1 MKTFCRTGES
11 VAMIGANLRFG
22 IGASGNVSSNATKVF
37 QCHPGGATEAT
48 LIFSLGALGM
58 GANFVLMAL
67 ILAKRQLR
75 RWSQGLLFHQA
86 MVDCARA
93 AILLPLGSSIL
104 NCQPMTKCSLVE
116 TAFLLL
122 VTVSTV
128 NMLTTVLNDSPIF
141 PETDEEAD
149 LTAPLL
155 MDSPQASCFATIEK
169 PWSFLNSKW
178 NLELLILD
186 PCMTNLSTDI
196 FTTGKCVLFGTF
208 MIWFAS
214 ITINLGPTFLSGA
227 LAANTETGHNAPS
240 CPLVHGPFRHYILNA
255 LWIAI
260 NMICVTLT
268 LIHLRKLHKDLTK
281 ANVEAVK
288 VALLTILVNTTGNQ
302 QTNAVPEN
310 SAASAN
316 GGTPKRSG
324 AAEEHRKMRN
334 YLKRM
339 EREGVQR
346 VKMFLVIT
354 AAYGIFWGP
363 LFFVTLVDHPI
374 IANPTG
380 YEVTLHIA
388 YIHAFVNPV
397 LFLSLHRGLRQGLSE
412 FFCGCCESIASWI
425 LGPSIPVE
433 AVQPPRYQEP
443 IEALPS
449 PPEPPM
455 AQPNAC
461 PDLTDV
467 ALLKPPL
474 PPTGKHLLDDAMI
487 VPPDPWTLVL
497 RSKGTSTAYESDTSR
512 RSSILL
518 PPLNHSKVNISPTS
532 SDPSSE

>member
-1 MKTFCRTGES
+1 M
-11 VAMIGANLRFG
+11 AMIGANLRFG
-22 IGASGNVSSNATKVF
+22 IGASGNGSSNATKVF

-58 GANFVLMAL
+58 GANFLLMAL

-149 LTAPLL
+149 LAAPLL
-155 MDSPQASCFATIEK
+155 MDSPQ
-169 PWSFLNSKW
+169 
-178 NLELLILD
+178 
-186 PCMTNLSTDI
+186 
-196 FTTGKCVLFGTF
+196 CVLFGTF

-227 LAANTETGHNAPS
+227 LAANTESGHNAPS
-240 CPLVHGPFRHYILNA
+240 CPLVHGPFRHYILNV

-260 NMICVTLT
+260 NLICVALT

-281 ANVEAVK
+281 ANVEA
-288 VALLTILVNTTGNQ
+288 
-302 QTNAVPEN
+302 
-310 SAASAN
+310 
-316 GGTPKRSG
+316 RSG

-346 VKMFLVIT
+346 VKMFLVVT
-354 AAYGIFWGP
+354 AAYVIFWGP
-363 LFFVTLVDHPI
+363 LFFVTLVNHAI
-374 IANPTG
+374 IGNPTG

-412 FFCGCCESIASWI
+412 FFCGCCEVIASWI

-433 AVQPPRYQEP
+433 SVQPPRYHEP
-443 IEALPS
+443 MEAVPS
-449 PPEPPM
+449 PPEPPLV
-455 AQPNAC
+455 QPDAC

-474 PPTGKHLLDDAMI
+474 PPTGKHLLDDVMI
-487 VPPDPWTLVL
+487 VPPDPWTLVS
-497 RSKGTSTAYESDTSR
+497 RSKSTSSVYEEDVSR

-518 PPLNHSKVNISPTS
+518 PSAPKISDSEVNVSPTS
-532 SDPSSE
+532 SDLPSE

>member
-1 MKTFCRTGES
+1 M
-11 VAMIGANLRFG
+11 AMIGANLRFG
-22 IGASGNVSSNATKVF
+22 IGASGNASSNATKVF
-37 QCHPGGATEAT
+37 QCHPGGATEAS
-48 LIFSLGALGM
+48 LIFGLGALGM
-58 GANFVLMAL
+58 GANFLLMAL

-149 LTAPLL
+149 LAAPLL
-155 MDSPQASCFATIEK
+155 MDSPQ
-169 PWSFLNSKW
+169 
-178 NLELLILD
+178 
-186 PCMTNLSTDI
+186 
-196 FTTGKCVLFGTF
+196 CVLFGTF

-227 LAANTETGHNAPS
+227 LAANTESGHNAPS
-240 CPLVHGPFRHYILNA
+240 CPLVHGPFRHYILNV

-260 NMICVTLT
+260 NMICVALT

-310 SAASAN
+310 SAASTN

-374 IANPTG
+374 IGNPTG

-412 FFCGCCESIASWI
+412 FFCGCCEVIASWI

-433 AVQPPRYQEP
+433 SAVQPPRYQEP
-443 IEALPS
+443 IEAVPS
-449 PPEPPM
+449 PPEPPLV
-455 AQPNAC
+455 QPNAC

-474 PPTGKHLLDDAMI
+474 PPTGKHLLDDSVI
-487 VPPDPWTLVL
+487 VPPDPWILVS
-497 RSKGTSTAYESDTSR
+497 RSKSTSSIYQEDVSR
-512 RSSILL
+512 RSSILIS
-518 PPLNHSKVNISPTS
+518 PPLKLSDSKVNVSPTS
-532 SDPSSE
+532 SDLPSE

>member
-1 MKTFCRTGES
+1 M
-11 VAMIGANLRFG
+11 AMIGANLRFG
-22 IGASGNVSSNATKVF
+22 IGASGNASSNATKVF

-48 LIFSLGALGM
+48 IIFILGALGM
-58 GANFVLMAL
+58 GANFLLMAL
-67 ILAKRQLR
+67 ILGKRQLR

-149 LTAPLL
+149 LAAPLL
-155 MDSPQASCFATIEK
+155 MDSPQAS
-169 PWSFLNSKW
+169 
-178 NLELLILD
+178 
-186 PCMTNLSTDI
+186 
-196 FTTGKCVLFGTF
+196 CVLFGTF

-227 LAANTETGHNAPS
+227 LAANTESGHNAPS
-240 CPLVHGPFRHYILNA
+240 CPLVHGPFRHYILNV

-260 NMICVTLT
+260 NMICVALT

-310 SAASAN
+310 STASAN

-354 AAYGIFWGP
+354 AAYGILWGP

-374 IANPTG
+374 IGNPTG

-388 YIHAFVNPV
+388 YVHAFVNPV
-397 LFLSLHRGLRQGLSE
+397 LFLGLHRGLRQGLSE
-412 FFCGCCESIASWI
+412 FFCGCCEVIASLI
-425 LGPSIPVE
+425 LGPSIPME
-433 AVQPPRYQEP
+433 SVQPPRYHEP
-443 IEALPS
+443 IEAIPS
-449 PPEPPM
+449 PPEPPL
-455 AQPNAC
+455 AQSNAC
-461 PDLTDV
+461 PDLTDI

-474 PPTGKHLLDDAMI
+474 PPTGKHLLDDSMI
-487 VPPDPWTLVL
+487 VPPDPWTVVS
-497 RSKGTSTAYESDTSR
+497 RSKSTSSVYEEDVSR

-518 PPLNHSKVNISPTS
+518 PPPLNLIDSNLNLSPTS
-532 SDPSSE
+532 SDLASE